1 MPNQNTPKPPGLL
14 RAILDAI
21 HGEDD
26 RIGGVSVSQLTTPLT
41 ADETGTIN
49 LETTLRFGEVLDSAG
64 DGQVIVGGEIIYATG
79 RTDTTFTGLSR
90 GLMGSQRKFHPTGT
104 LVYDFAQNRSAVDLV
119 RRALLVRYAQGGD
132 LTTVGRNLGL
142 ERCPNLTDDQWRQV
156 IELVAYMPRQPLLTF
171 SQILD
176 IVYPGSYEV
185 IRRVSEPWVV
195 NINIQTI
202 LQNEL
207 RGKFML
213 NGYEK
218 QLTTGL
224 NTVVTT
230 YPINQVVS
238 VLDDRPLAYLGFEG
252 TDYFAGGSFVGNTIT
267 LGSSPGPIGTP
278 VLVNYG
284 SFTAHH
290 VPANANVDQ
299 DGDYYPYL
307 SDEADRV
314 LCLLDLVQAAGIEVR
329 VGIKG

>member
-1 MPNQNTPKPPGLL
+1 MPNQNVPKSPGLL

-26 RIGGVSVSQLTTPLT
+26 RIAGVSVSQLTTPIT
-41 ADETGTIN
+41 EDEDGVIN
-49 LETTLRFGEVLDSAG
+49 LETTLRFGEFEDGVG
-64 DGQVIVGGEIIYATG
+64 DGQVIIGGEIIYASG

-90 GLMGSQRKFHPTGT
+90 GLMGSQRRFHQIGS
-104 LVYDFAQNRSAVDLV
+104 LVYDFAQNRSAVDHV
-119 RRALLVRYAQGGD
+119 RRAILVRFAQGTD
-132 LTTVGRNLGL
+132 LTIVGRNLGL
-142 ERCPNLTDDQWRQV
+142 DRCRELTDDQWRQV

-176 IVYPGSYEV
+176 IVYPGQHEV
-185 IRRVSEPWVV
+185 IRRVSEPWIVHV
-195 NINIQTI
+195 NVDTQ

-213 NGYEK
+213 NGHEP

-224 NTVVTT
+224 NTVVTD
-230 YPINQVVS
+230 YPINQVLTV
-238 VLDDRPLAYLGFEG
+238 VLDTPLARMGFPD
-252 TDYFAGGSFVGNTIT
+252 TDFFGAGSFLGNTIT
-267 LGSSPGPIGTP
+267 LGSSPGPVGTA

-290 VPANANVDQ
+290 VPADANVQQ
-299 DGDYYPYL
+299 DDDFYPYL
-307 SDEADRV
+307 SDESARV
-314 LCLLDLVQAAGIEVR
+314 SCLLNLVLAAGIEVR